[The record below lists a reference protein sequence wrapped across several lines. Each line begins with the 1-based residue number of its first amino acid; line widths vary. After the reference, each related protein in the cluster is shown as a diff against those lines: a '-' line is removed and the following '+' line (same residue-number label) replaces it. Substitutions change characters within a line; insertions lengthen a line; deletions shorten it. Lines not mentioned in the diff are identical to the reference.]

1 MKTCINIEQLVKI
14 AEKDVKFIRNK
25 IKRKPVKQIN
35 DIKKEINNYLKLK
48 ENWHCNLLNVILIYS
63 LVGRK
68 MVANYKVEEII
79 ERFGPADQE
88 RIKDFFNKIKN
99 ILKTTE

>member
-1 MKTCINIEQLVKI
+1 VKTCINIEQLVKI

-48 ENWHCNLLNVILIYS
+48 EN
-63 LVGRK
+63 
-68 MVANYKVEEII
+68 
-79 ERFGPADQE
+79 
-88 RIKDFFNKIKN
+88 
-99 ILKTTE
+99 